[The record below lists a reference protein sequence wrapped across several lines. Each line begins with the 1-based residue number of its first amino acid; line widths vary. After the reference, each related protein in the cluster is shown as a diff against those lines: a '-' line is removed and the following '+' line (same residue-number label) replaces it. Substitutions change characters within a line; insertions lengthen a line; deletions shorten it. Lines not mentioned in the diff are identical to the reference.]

1 LGTLLD
7 TSING
12 DMIPKTFLQ
21 LKGKSVGNFNM
32 ACNFH
37 ISASLHVIVQYNLN
51 ILAIQEHTLW
61 HKELSDGEGTSIEQH
76 SDKWGYFL
84 TISKLQILIIDKQLR
99 ACHQETIVFEEGQII
114 KCCFEVSKEIMPH
127 LFLYMVSLT
136 MVGKNYV
143 LLTETLKRILH
154 SENDRYSRTY

>member
-1 LGTLLD
+1 
-7 TSING
+7 
-12 DMIPKTFLQ
+12 MIPKTFLQ

-37 ISASLHVIVQYNLN
+37 ISASLHVMVQYNLN
-51 ILAIQEHTLW
+51 ILAIQEHALW

-99 ACHQETIVFEEGQII
+99 ACHQ
-114 KCCFEVSKEIMPH
+114 
-127 LFLYMVSLT
+127 T